1 MGSGSSVT
9 KFSYRTVPVHKEIYV
24 NAIVTS
30 PTQEILVVK
39 PFPYYSPFSACQ
51 CAGSRAVHRINM
63 FTSDSFEEQ
72 KSKHVFIMYLSD
84 DPFSGSGQKMTPAP
98 QH

>member
-72 KSKHVFIMYLSD
+72 KSMCLSD
-84 DPFSGSGQKMTPAP
+84 DPFSGSGQKSGSGSTTLM
-98 QH
+98 QG